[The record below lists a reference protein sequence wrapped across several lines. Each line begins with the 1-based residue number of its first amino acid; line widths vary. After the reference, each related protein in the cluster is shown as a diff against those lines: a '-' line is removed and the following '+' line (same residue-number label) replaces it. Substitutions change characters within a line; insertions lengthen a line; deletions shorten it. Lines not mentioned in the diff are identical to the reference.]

1 MVAARIRSVLAG
13 RASPYRVVEVSI
25 EERAD
30 LDRPLSA

>member
-1 MVAARIRSVLAG
+1 MVAAGYGHCSPG
-13 RASPYRVVEVSI
+13 ASPYRVVEVSI